1 MPQPADLDRYY
12 DKVEDLWEKNLLEEA
27 AKAAARA
34 AEDLP
39 YEPEPHL
46 WLGDL
51 NFEMD
56 KWDKALEHYGKAL
69 DLDGMLIEAMT
80 SIAKIRFERLEFPAA
95 AELVEKALSIDP
107 EWAEGNYY
115 KALLLEREGNF
126 SRADKYLRKACS
138 VDPEMY
144 PSPFKVSRDRFD
156 EIVERALEVLTPK
169 VRNFLKNTAIIVE
182 QVPDIEDLRGA
193 DPPLSPH
200 ILGLFH
206 GHAVPE
212 RSVES
217 AWSQMPSQIVLY
229 QRNLEHFCQDEPEL
243 VEQIRITVL
252 HEIGHYLGLNESDLQ
267 DRGLD

>member
-1 MPQPADLDRYY
+1 MPQSADLDRYY
-12 DKVEDLWEKNLLEEA
+12 EKVEELWEKNRLEDA
-27 AKAAARA
+27 AKAAAGA
-34 AEDLP
+34 VEALP

-51 NFEMD
+51 NYEMD
-56 KWDKALEHYGKAL
+56 EWARALEHYEKAL
-69 DLDGMLIEAMT
+69 ELDEMLIEAMT
-80 SIAKIRFERLEFPAA
+80 SIAKIRFERLEFSAA
-95 AELVEKALSIDP
+95 AELAEKALSIDP

-126 SRADKYLRKACS
+126 SRADKYLRKAS
-138 VDPEMY
+138 NTDPELY

-156 EIVERALEVLTPK
+156 EIVEKALEVLTPK
-169 VRNFLKNTAIIVE
+169 VRNFLKNTAVIVE
-182 QVPDIEDLRGA
+182 QVPDIEDLRGG

-200 ILGLFH
+200 ILGLFR
-206 GHAVPE
+206 GTSAPE
-212 RSVES
+212 RSIES

-229 QRNLEHFCQDEPEL
+229 QRNLEHFCQEEPEL

-252 HEIGHYLGLNESDLQ
+252 HEIGHYLGLDESDLE